1 MPLIPYTGERD
12 ERRLLVILYFGTLAL
27 LLILLYATFT
37 NLQRYTD
44 SVRGIR
50 RYNFAQIE
58 LNGLLS
64 SLQDQEASVRGYLLT
79 NDTAY
84 LQPFHVAK
92 VRDSMHFAE
101 VDSLLAEGSWQAQL
115 GWLKVKYTEVESLLE
130 SMITDSVGTR
140 IAAEVDLVK
149 MGKSKAAMDEV
160 RQLHARLVA
169 QIQLERDDFLETE
182 VRDGLDAPVMLIL
195 YSVLAIA
202 ATALLFSRLS
212 RALLGVERSK
222 LMLQTKL
229 GELDE
234 EVRNRTSIQSLLQK
248 VLDTSPNG
256 IMTFR
261 SVRNAEGAIIDFE
274 FRSSN
279 LRANAIVGR
288 QDLVGKRLLTEMP
301 GNGSSGLFDGYVD
314 VATTGVPFRNELYY
328 KGEGMNLWFSTHAVR
343 FEDGFMVTFSDITE
357 QKHAQEVNAEADRIA
372 LTGQITRTVA
382 HEVRNPLTNI
392 HLAVEQLHD
401 EVQDRDELVQPFFQI
416 IDRNLK
422 RIGTLIK
429 EMLESSKKR
438 ELDLVACTLDEIVH
452 TALKHVNDRLELK
465 GIKSEIDLTSD
476 LPTVMA
482 DRELID
488 LAITNI
494 AVNAVEAME
503 PGKGHLHMGARRV
516 GDEVLLE
523 ITDNGKGIP
532 PENVSRLFEPF
543 YSGRTGGLGLGLTTT
558 RSILNSHRVKLE
570 VQSAVGQGT
579 TFTLRFPSEV
589 FVTGTGPAVVVAP
602 EA

>member
-37 NLQRYTD
+37 NLRRYTE
-44 SVRGIR
+44 SVSEIR
-50 RYNFAQIE
+50 RYNFAKIE

-64 SLQDQEASVRGYLLT
+64 NLQDQETSVRGYLLT
-79 NDTAY
+79 SDTAY
-84 LQPFHVAK
+84 LQPFQKATS
-92 VRDSMHFAE
+92 RDSAHFAQL
-101 VDSLLAEGSWQAQL
+101 DSLLAEGSWHAQL
-115 GWLKVKYTEVESLLE
+115 GWLKVKFMAVEDLLA
-130 SMITDSVGTR
+130 SMVTDTAGALV
-140 IAAEVDLVK
+140 AANVDRSKL
-149 MGKSKAAMDEV
+149 GKSKDAMDEV
-160 RQLHARLVA
+160 RRLHARLVD
-169 QIQLERDDFLETE
+169 QVLLEREDFLATE

-195 YSVLAIA
+195 YSALAIA

-229 GELDE
+229 GELDV

-261 SVRNAEGAIIDFE
+261 SVKDAAGAIIDFE
-274 FRSSN
+274 FLSSN
-279 LRANAIVGR
+279 QRASAIVGR
-288 QDLVGKRLLTEMP
+288 QDLIGKRLLVEMP
-301 GNGSSGLFDGYVD
+301 GNGASGLFKGYVD
-314 VATTGVPFRNELYY
+314 VATTGVPFRNEFSY
-328 KGEGMNLWFSTHAVR
+328 KGEGMSLWFSAHAVR

-357 QKHAQEVNAEADRIA
+357 QKLAQEVNAEADRIA

-401 EVQDRDELVQPFFQI
+401 EVQDRDELVEPFFQI

-438 ELDLVACTLDEIVH
+438 ELDL
-452 TALKHVNDRLELK
+452 
-465 GIKSEIDLTSD
+465 
-476 LPTVMA
+476 
-482 DRELID
+482 
-488 LAITNI
+488 I
-494 AVNAVEAME
+494 A
-503 PGKGHLHMGARRV
+503 
-516 GDEVLLE
+516 
-523 ITDNGKGIP
+523 
-532 PENVSRLFEPF
+532 
-543 YSGRTGGLGLGLTTT
+543 
-558 RSILNSHRVKLE
+558 
-570 VQSAVGQGT
+570 
-579 TFTLRFPSEV
+579 
-589 FVTGTGPAVVVAP
+589 
-602 EA
+602 

>member
-37 NLQRYTD
+37 NLRRYTD
-44 SVRGIR
+44 SVNAIR
-50 RYNFAQIE
+50 RYNFALIE

-64 SLQDQEASVRGYLLT
+64 SLQDQETSVRGYLLT
-79 NDTAY
+79 QDTAY
-84 LQPFHVAK
+84 LRPFHSATT
-92 VRDSMHFAE
+92 RDSVHFAQ
-101 VDSLLAEGSWQAQL
+101 VDSLLAERSWRAQV
-115 GWLKVKYTEVESLLE
+115 GWLKVKYTDVEALLG
-130 SMITDSVGTR
+130 SMATDSGGAR
-140 IAAEVDLVK
+140 IAAEADLVT
-149 MGKSKAAMDEV
+149 MGRSKAAMGDA
-160 RQLHARLVA
+160 RQLHSRLMA
-169 QIQLERDDFLETE
+169 QILLERDSHLKSETRE
-182 VRDGLDAPVMLIL
+182 GLDAPMMLIL
-195 YSVLAIA
+195 YSALAIA

-222 LMLQTKL
+222 LLIQAKVV
-229 GELDE
+229 ELDE

-261 SVRNAEGAIIDFE
+261 SIRNVQGVIVDFE
-274 FRSSN
+274 FLSTN
-279 LRANAIVGR
+279 HKANAIVGR
-288 QDLVGKRLLTEMP
+288 LDLVGKRLLSEMP
-301 GNGSSGLFDGYVD
+301 ENGSSGLFDAYVS
-314 VATTGVPFRNELYY
+314 VTTTGVPFRSEFYFNS
-328 KGEGMNLWFSTHAVR
+328 EGLNLWFATHAVR
-343 FEDGFMVTFSDITE
+343 FEEGFMVTLADITE
-357 QKHAQEVNAEADRIA
+357 QKRAQEVNAEADRIA

-438 ELDLVACTLDEIVH
+438 ELELVPCTLQDILH
-452 TALKHVNDRLELK
+452 SALKHVNDRLELK
-465 GIKSEIDLTSD
+465 GMKSEVRLAQD
-476 LPTVMA
+476 LPAVMA
-482 DRELID
+482 DSELIN
-488 LAITNI
+488 LAVTNI

-503 PGKGHLHMGARRV
+503 PGKGQLRMGAYRA
-516 GDEVLLE
+516 GDEVLME
-523 ITDNGKGIP
+523 IADNGKGIA
-532 PENVSRLFEPF
+532 PENLGRLFEPF

-558 RSILNSHRVKLE
+558 RGILNSHRIKLE
-570 VQSAVGQGT
+570 VQSVVGHGT
-579 TFTLRFPSEV
+579 TVTLRFPAEV
-589 FVTGTGPAVVVAP
+589 FVPGS
-602 EA
+602 

>member
-37 NLQRYTD
+37 NLRRYTG
-44 SVRGIR
+44 SVIEIR
-50 RYNFAQIE
+50 RYNFAKIE

-64 SLQDQEASVRGYLLT
+64 SLQDQETSVRGYLLT
-79 NDTAY
+79 SDTAY
-84 LQPFHVAK
+84 LQPFHEATA
-92 VRDSMHFAE
+92 RDSAHFAQL
-101 VDSLLAEGSWQAQL
+101 DSLLAEGSWHAQL
-115 GWLKVKYTEVESLLE
+115 GWLKVKFMEVEDLLV
-130 SMITDSVGTR
+130 SMVTDSTGAL
-140 IAAEVDLVK
+140 IAADVDLAK
-149 MGKSKAAMDEV
+149 MGKGKAAMDEV

-169 QIQLERDDFLETE
+169 QVLLERETFLETE
-182 VRDGLDAPVMLIL
+182 MRDGLDAPVMLIL
-195 YSVLAIA
+195 YSALAIA

-222 LMLQTKL
+222 AMLQTKL

-261 SVRNAEGAIIDFE
+261 SVRNAEGAIVDFE

-279 LRANAIVGR
+279 HRANAIVGR
-288 QDLVGKRLLTEMP
+288 QDLVGKRLLIEMP
-301 GNGSSGLFDGYVD
+301 GNESSGLFDAYVD
-314 VATTGVPFRNELYY
+314 VATTGVPFRNEFSYN
-328 KGEGMNLWFSTHAVR
+328 GEGMNLWFSTHAVR

-357 QKHAQEVNAEADRIA
+357 QKHAQEVNAEADRIE

-438 ELDLVACTLDEIVH
+438 ELDLVPCTLEDIVQN
-452 TALKHVNDRLELK
+452 AVKQVNDRLELK
-465 GIKSEIDLTSD
+465 GIKSEIGLASD
-476 LPTVMA
+476 LPAVMA
-482 DRELID
+482 DCELIN

-503 PGKGHLHMGARRV
+503 PGKGQLRMGAYRV
-516 GDEVLLE
+516 GDDVLLE
-523 ITDNGKGIP
+523 IADNGKGIP
-532 PENVSRLFEPF
+532 PENLSRLFEPF
-543 YSGRTGGLGLGLTTT
+543 YSGRPGGLGLGLTTA
-558 RSILNSHRVKLE
+558 RSILNSHRIKLE
-570 VQSAVGQGT
+570 VRSTVGEGT
-579 TFTLRFPSEV
+579 TFTLRFPSEI
-589 FVTGTGPAVVVAP
+589 FAQGT
-602 EA
+602 

>member
-37 NLQRYTD
+37 NFQQYKG
-44 SVRGIR
+44 SVKEIR
-50 RYNFAQIE
+50 RFNYALIE
-58 LNGLLS
+58 LNGLLA
-64 SLQDQEASVRGYLLT
+64 SLQDQETSVRGYLLT

-84 LQPFHVAK
+84 LAPFHGAGL
-92 VRDSMHFAE
+92 RDSIHFHN
-101 VDSLLAEGSWQAQL
+101 VDSALAEGSWHAQL
-115 GWLKVKYTEVESLLE
+115 GWLKVKYTEVEDLLE
-130 SMITDSVGTR
+130 SMITDSVGER
-140 IAAEVDLVK
+140 RVAEIDRAE
-149 MGKSKAAMDEV
+149 MDGSKLAMDEV
-160 RQLHARLVA
+160 RQVHARLLA
-169 QIQLERDDFLETE
+169 QIQMERESFLWTE
-182 VRDGLDAPVMLIL
+182 RWDRLAAPVMLVL
-195 YSVLAIA
+195 YSALAIA

-222 LMLQTKL
+222 LMLQGKVA
-229 GELDE
+229 ELDQ
-234 EVRNRTSIQSLLQK
+234 EVLARTSIQGLLQK

-261 SVRNAEGAIIDFE
+261 SVRNAEGVVIDFE

-279 LRANAIVGR
+279 HRANAIVGR
-288 QDLVGKRLLTEMP
+288 EDLLGKRLLTEMP
-301 GNGSSGLFDGYVD
+301 GNESSGLFDGYVQ
-314 VATTGVPFRNELYY
+314 VASTGVPFRREFYY
-328 KGEGMNLWFSTHAVR
+328 RGEGVNLWFSTHAVR
-343 FEDGFMVTFSDITE
+343 FEDGFMVTFTDITE

-438 ELDLVACTLDEIVH
+438 ELDLVACTIEDIVH

-465 GIKSEIDLTSD
+465 GIKSEIGLAGD

-503 PGKGHLHMGARRV
+503 PGKGRLRMSAYRF

-532 PENVSRLFEPF
+532 PENLSRLFEPF

-558 RSILNSHRVKLE
+558 RSILNSHRIKLE
-570 VQSAVGQGT
+570 VRSVLGQST

-589 FVTGTGPAVVVAP
+589 FVMCSGQDVGVLP